1 MKWTSEGGAWRVIVR
16 HTGNRHSI
24 RTVAI
29 EKFNKHSGEFKE
41 LHKRHTYH
49 IPLTVLSVYDEFISL
64 GNEVR

>member
-1 MKWTSEGGAWRVIVR
+1 MKWTSEGGAWRVVVR

-24 RTVAI
+24 RTVTI

-41 LHKRHTYH
+41 LHKRHTYI
-49 IPLTVLSVYDEFISL
+49 IPFTVLSVYDEFISL